1 MDNPIL
7 SLPPGPSGSLSTS
20 DLTGQTVDDFK
31 VLRRLGQGG
40 MGQVYL
46 AEQVSLRRKVALKV
60 LKPELAA
67 NEISLKRF
75 ESEALNVAQATH
87 ANIVQVY
94 AVGVLEGL
102 RYMALEYVEGLNL
115 REYLAKKGPP
125 TVPLAL
131 SIMRQVAA
139 ALVEAAEHSIV
150 HRDIKPE
157 NILLTRKGQVKV
169 ADFGL
174 ARCFAPDQQGVN
186 LTQSGVTMGTPLYM
200 SPEQVQGHATDSRT
214 DIYSFGVTCYHM
226 MAGEPPF
233 KGDTPFEVA
242 LQHVQNE
249 AKPLA
254 EIRPDLPPG
263 LCAIIH
269 KMMAKDPVNRYQTA
283 RELLQDILRLRN
295 SLTASLQ
302 KTTGSISLI
311 ATEGE
316 PLVALEAETRET
328 LRRRRWLP
336 WTVAATLVLALLA
349 GALLGFFHNRQPE
362 NSDLRSS
369 GHFGSLT
376 KQETSLP
383 TKAKAETALEQKEKT
398 LRQLA
403 KEFENPGSDQ
413 RAQGMTHQIE
423 LALFLLDQR
432 RFDEADQFFKGL
444 SSSKAQAYSLIGK
457 LGHAVVLG
465 FQDKAEESNKMLA
478 DLFTPK
484 APPNFWI
491 VRGLVGLMNNYP
503 MLRLKVAE
511 AIDRNDANNQMI
523 PTVLQD
529 VRKPKKA
536 LSLPAEFKQKRPGV
550 NKGVG

>member
-1 MDNPIL
+1 MDNPVL
-7 SLPPGPSGSLSTS
+7 SPSPGSASPLSGSS

-31 VLRRLGQGG
+31 VLRRLGLGG

-46 AEQVSLRRKVALKV
+46 AEQISLRRKVALKV

-75 ESEALNVAQATH
+75 ESEALNVAQANH

-94 AVGVLEGL
+94 AIGLWNGL

-115 REYLAKKGPP
+115 REYLAKKGSPP
-125 TVPLAL
+125 APLAL
-131 SIMRQVAA
+131 SIMRQVAG

-174 ARCFAPDQQGVN
+174 ARCFAGDQQAVN

-214 DIYSFGVTCYHM
+214 DIYSFGITCYHM

-233 KGDTPFEVA
+233 RGDTPFEVA
-242 LQHVQNE
+242 LQHVQTE
-249 AKPLA
+249 PKSLA

-269 KMMAKDPVNRYQTA
+269 KMMAKEPANRYQTA
-283 RELLQDILRLRN
+283 RDLLQDVVRLRN
-295 SLTASLQ
+295 SLTGALKS
-302 KTTGSISLI
+302 TTGSISLV
-311 ATEGE
+311 ATEVE
-316 PLVALEAETRET
+316 PLVALEGETSQIPRKWH
-328 LRRRRWLP
+328 WLS
-336 WTVAATLVLALLA
+336 WAVAASILLALLG
-349 GALLGFFHNRQPE
+349 GAVLGYFRNRPPVASASAQPP
-362 NSDLRSS
+362 
-369 GHFGSLT
+369 T
-376 KQETSLP
+376 KDALASLP
-383 TKAKAETALEQKEKT
+383 KPNSNSALEEREKT

-403 KEFENPGSDQ
+403 KEFENPGNDQ

-423 LALFLLDQR
+423 LGLFLLDQR
-432 RFDEADQFFKGL
+432 RFDAADQFFKGL
-444 SSSKAQAYSLIGK
+444 SSNKVQAYGLIGK
-457 LGHAVVLG
+457 LGHAIVLG
-465 FQDKAEESNKMLA
+465 FEDKAEESNKILTE
-478 DLFTPK
+478 LFTPK
-484 APPNFWI
+484 PPPNFWI
-491 VRGLVGLMNNYP
+491 ARGLVGLMNNYP
-503 MLRLKVAE
+503 TLRHKVAE
-511 AIDRNDANNQMI
+511 AIDRNEANTKQTV
-523 PTVLQD
+523 PAVLQD
-529 VRKPKKA
+529 LRKPQP
-536 LSLPAEFKQKRPGV
+536 LSIPAELKQKRPGA

>member
-1 MDNPIL
+1 
-7 SLPPGPSGSLSTS
+7 
-20 DLTGQTVDDFK
+20 
-31 VLRRLGQGG
+31 
-40 MGQVYL
+40 
-46 AEQVSLRRKVALKV
+46 
-60 LKPELAA
+60 
-67 NEISLKRF
+67 
-75 ESEALNVAQATH
+75 
-87 ANIVQVY
+87 
-94 AVGVLEGL
+94 
-102 RYMALEYVEGLNL
+102 
-115 REYLAKKGPP
+115 
-125 TVPLAL
+125 
-131 SIMRQVAA
+131 MRQVAA

-157 NILLTRKGQVKV
+157 NILLTRKGPVKV

-174 ARCFAPDQQGVN
+174 ARCFASDQQGVN

-316 PLVALEAETRET
+316 PLVALEAETQET

-349 GALLGFFHNRQPE
+349 GALLGFFHNRQTE
-362 NSDLRSS
+362 NSDLRRS

-376 KQETSLP
+376 KQATSLP

-423 LALFLLDQR
+423 LALCLLDQR

-444 SSSKAQAYSLIGK
+444 SSSKTQTYNLIRK
-457 LGHAVVLG
+457 LGHAGGLG
-465 FQDKAEESNKMLA
+465 FQDKAA
-478 DLFTPK
+478 
-484 APPNFWI
+484 
-491 VRGLVGLMNNYP
+491 R
-503 MLRLKVAE
+503 
-511 AIDRNDANNQMI
+511 
-523 PTVLQD
+523 
-529 VRKPKKA
+529 
-536 LSLPAEFKQKRPGV
+536 
-550 NKGVG
+550 

>member
-1 MDNPIL
+1 MDNPVL
-7 SLPPGPSGSLSTS
+7 SPSPVPSGSLSGSS
-20 DLTGQTVDDFK
+20 DLTGQAIDDFK

-46 AEQVSLRRKVALKV
+46 VEQISLRRKVALKV

-75 ESEALNVAQATH
+75 ESEALNVAQANH

-94 AVGVLEGL
+94 AIGLWNGL

-115 REYLAKKGPP
+115 REYLAKRGSP

-174 ARCFAPDQQGVN
+174 ARCFAADQQAVN

-233 KGDTPFEVA
+233 RGDTPFEVA
-242 LQHVQNE
+242 LQHVQTE
-249 AKPLA
+249 PKPLG

-263 LCAIIH
+263 LCAIVH
-269 KMMAKDPVNRYQTA
+269 KMMAKEPANRYQTA
-283 RELLQDILRLRN
+283 RDLLQDVIRLRN
-295 SLTASLQ
+295 SLTGSL
-302 KTTGSISLI
+302 KSPTGSISLI
-311 ATEGE
+311 ATEVE
-316 PLVALEAETRET
+316 PLVALEAEASQIPRK
-328 LRRRRWLP
+328 RRWLS
-336 WTVAATLVLALLA
+336 WAVVVSILLALFG
-349 GALLGFFHNRQPE
+349 GAVLGYFHNHPPAASVSTQPPTK
-362 NSDLRSS
+362 DALV
-369 GHFGSLT
+369 SLT
-376 KQETSLP
+376 KPS
-383 TKAKAETALEQKEKT
+383 ANTALEEKEKT

-403 KEFENPGSDQ
+403 KEFENPGNDQ

-423 LALFLLDQR
+423 LGLFLLDQR
-432 RFDEADQFFKGL
+432 RFDDADQFFRSL
-444 SSSKAQAYSLIGK
+444 SSNKVQAYSLIGK
-457 LGHAVVLG
+457 LGHAIVLG
-465 FQDKAEESNKMLA
+465 FEDKAEESNKILTE
-478 DLFTPK
+478 LFTPRP
-484 APPNFWI
+484 PPNFWI
-491 VRGLVGLMNNYP
+491 ARGLVNLMNNYP
-503 MLRLKVAE
+503 TLRHKVAD
-511 AIDRNDANNQMI
+511 AVDRNEANTKQTV
-523 PTVLQD
+523 PAVLQD
-529 VRKPKKA
+529 LRKPQP
-536 LSLPAEFKQKRPGV
+536 LSLPAELKQKRPGA

>member
-1 MDNPIL
+1 MDNPVL
-7 SLPPGPSGSLSTS
+7 SPAPSISGSFSGS
-20 DLTGQTVDDFK
+20 PDLTGQTVDDFK

-60 LKPELAA
+60 RKPELAG

-94 AVGVLEGL
+94 AVSLGKGL

-125 TVPLAL
+125 IVPLAL

-139 ALVEAAEHSIV
+139 ALVEASEHSIV

-174 ARCFAPDQQGVN
+174 ARCFAPDQQAVN

-233 KGDTPFEVA
+233 RGDTPFEVA
-242 LQHVQNE
+242 LQHVQTE

-263 LCAIIH
+263 LCSVIH
-269 KMMAKDPVNRYQTA
+269 KMMTKDPAKRYQTA
-283 RELLQDILRLRN
+283 RELLQATLRLRN

-328 LRRRRWLP
+328 PRRRRWLP

-349 GALLGFFHNRQPE
+349 GAVLGFFHNRQPE
-362 NSDLRSS
+362 NSDFRSL
-369 GHFGSLT
+369 GDFGSLS
-376 KQETSLP
+376 KRETSLAITP
-383 TKAKAETALEQKEKT
+383 KAETALEQKEKT

-444 SSSKAQAYSLIGK
+444 SSRKAQAYSLLGK

-465 FQDKAEESNKMLA
+465 FQDKAEESNKILT

-484 APPNFWI
+484 PPPNFWI
-491 VRGLVGLMNNYP
+491 VRGLVGLMNKYP
-503 MLRLKVAE
+503 TLRHKVAE
-511 AIDRNDANNQMI
+511 AIDRNEANQQMT

-529 VRKPKKA
+529 VRRPQQP
-536 LSLPAEFKQKRPGV
+536 LSLPEI
-550 NKGVG
+550 